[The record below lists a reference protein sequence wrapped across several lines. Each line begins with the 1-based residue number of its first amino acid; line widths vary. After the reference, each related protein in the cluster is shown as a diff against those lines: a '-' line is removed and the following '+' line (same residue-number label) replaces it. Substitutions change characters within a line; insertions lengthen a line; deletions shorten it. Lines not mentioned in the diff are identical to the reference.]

1 MLCPEGESVLVA
13 REAVSQLCSNSTC
26 FAHLVVVGS
35 SKAVSLVVPEICKSL
50 LVWLSPALY
59 LVKSPVAVSNATSV
73 PTAKAPVP
81 NTPEK
86 LTRGFAFRPTIAFR
100 PACGCKNGMYLCRLL
115 VGKRNG

>member
-1 MLCPEGESVLVA
+1 MDETAYRSSA
-13 REAVSQLCSNSTC
+13 AVRSG
-26 FAHLVVVGS
+26 V
-35 SKAVSLVVPEICKSL
+35 
-50 LVWLSPALY
+50 VWLSPALY

-100 PACGCKNGMYLCRLL
+100 PACGCKYWTSA
-115 VGKRNG
+115 